1 MRREKILIILG
12 IVIALSPFY
21 GLPPA
26 VMTGVTI
33 VLGLAVVAIG
43 YTLTKKEAETT
54 ALGEQ
59 E

>member
-26 VMTGVTI
+26 VMTGITI
-33 VLGLAVVAIG
+33 VLGLVVIAIG
-43 YTLTKKEAETT
+43 YTLIKKEAEAT
-54 ALGEQ
+54 ALGES